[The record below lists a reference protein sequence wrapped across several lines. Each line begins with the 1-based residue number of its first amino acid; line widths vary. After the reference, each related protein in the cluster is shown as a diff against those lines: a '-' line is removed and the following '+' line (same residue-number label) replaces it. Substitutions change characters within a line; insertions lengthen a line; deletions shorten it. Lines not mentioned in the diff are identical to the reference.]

1 MKGII
6 KFVAIAVF
14 ALTAFLAVLA
24 LMAIP
29 ARAQLFGVPTVTFDP
44 TQAAHVVQQIAK
56 AEQTYTTIVR
66 TSDNVVNAY
75 NLASRMATAPQS
87 LYSGYGSGLPAW
99 VPVIPSND
107 TYGNTG
113 GYMAA
118 FNRNLGA
125 ATSAVQ
131 SASVAR
137 AAQMT
142 GYNTLDANSQRA
154 IAAKTA
160 TLDLGDAVSATNL
173 SAVGAIR
180 SEQAQRQ
187 ADIAKLEAASHSG
200 DATQQTELATLQRIN
215 QALLLLLRT
224 QQDQSQLSQGQTMQQ
239 MVEQKQQ
246 QDELKLLFL
255 NADGYEANYNSKV
268 STSGTSI
275 TKAFHY

>member
-6 KFVAIAVF
+6 KVAAITVF
-14 ALTAFLAVLA
+14 ALTVFLAALA
-24 LMAIP
+24 LLAIP
-29 ARAQLFGVPTVTFDP
+29 ARAQFLGMPTITFDP

-66 TSDNVVNAY
+66 TSDGVVNAY

-87 LYSGYGSGLPAW
+87 LYSGYGSGLPGW

-113 GYMAA
+113 AYMAS
-118 FNRNLGA
+118 FNRNLGT
-125 ATSAVQ
+125 ATSAIQ

-137 AAQMT
+137 VAQMT

-154 IAAKTA
+154 VAAKTA
-160 TLDLGDAVSATNL
+160 TLDLGDSVSATNL

-180 SEQAQRQ
+180 AQQEQRQ
-187 ADIAKLEAASHSG
+187 ADIAKLEAASHSADG
-200 DATQQTELATLQRIN
+200 TQQTELATLQRIN

-239 MVEQKQQ
+239 MVQQKQQ
-246 QDELKLLFL
+246 QDELKLLFM

-268 STSGTSI
+268 STSSTSI